1 MNSNPTTILITGYQ
15 LQKAL
20 AYVAPD
26 LTRAQLED
34 MVAIQAS
41 PSDGQLLAGTATLAG
56 EENLIIDL
64 DGDFMWPRQHP
75 DDRMVDQWASDVKDN
90 MAKRAGRNRR
100 DPAHQGRLADG
111 WVSGVFQS
119 CGWDAQNWTAR
130 QISAGLVEHLYRQD
144 MLEVAIHALV
154 LRERDQRFDR
164 RQLRETIPP
173 QALTV
178 AAQMRLAAQSMS
190 QPGHPEIDADQL
202 IAWADQIVAARDV
215 RSNTE
220 QLAAA
225 PFMFEALLADH
236 NAVLAERAHN
246 ALVQQPKPR
255 AGLPISSTPGKKPSA
270 MQPSSVGSKS
280 CWPSTSSARP
290 CSWPRRF
297 NPRNSAMPPTAHPAF
312 HPPRRNMQTAP
323 SSQPCASMS
332 RRLKTR
338 SRPPPECELRNTK
351 PSEPNASRTHHE
363 HDL

>member
-178 AAQMRLAAQSMS
+178 AAQMRLAAKSMS

-202 IAWADQIVAARDV
+202 IAWADQIEAARDV

-246 ALVQQPKPR
+246 ALVQQAKAQGWFADQQHPGQEAIRHAAQQRWEQELLAFDLKR
-255 AGLPISSTPGKKPSA
+255 KALQLATPVQPQELGDAADSA
-270 MQPSSVGSKS
+270 SRF
-280 CWPSTSSARP
+280 PSTQKEHADGAQFATLCIDVP
-290 CSWPRRF
+290 KVE
-297 NPRNSAMPPTAHPAF
+297 NAVAATA
-312 HPPRRNMQTAP
+312 
-323 SSQPCASMS
+323 
-332 RRLKTR
+332 
-338 SRPPPECELRNTK
+338 
-351 PSEPNASRTHHE
+351 
-363 HDL
+363 